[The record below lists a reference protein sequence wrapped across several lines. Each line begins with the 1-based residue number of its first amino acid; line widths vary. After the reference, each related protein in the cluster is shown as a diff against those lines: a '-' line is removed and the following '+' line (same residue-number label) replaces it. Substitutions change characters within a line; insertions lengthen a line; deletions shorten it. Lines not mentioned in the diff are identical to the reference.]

1 MDYNLLYMYRYAL
14 ECKPF
19 KNHLLFVN
27 IFRGIIVIFLCFH
40 FKCLHVCKVMYLGKK
55 LSTTNKFVCVFI
67 YAVVH
72 RLAQALYESWIRH
85 YVQHITKMY

>member
-40 FKCLHVCKVMYLGKK
+40 FKCLHVCKVIYLGKIRRQQ
-55 LSTTNKFVCVFI
+55 TNLCMSLYMQLFI
-67 YAVVH
+67 D
-72 RLAQALYESWIRH
+72 
-85 YVQHITKMY
+85 